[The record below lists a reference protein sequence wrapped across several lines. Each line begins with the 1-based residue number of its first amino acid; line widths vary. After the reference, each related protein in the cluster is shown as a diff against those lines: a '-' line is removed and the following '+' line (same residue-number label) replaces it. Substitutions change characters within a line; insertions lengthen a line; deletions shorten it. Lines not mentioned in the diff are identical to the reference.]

1 MPRSAFVSPSE
12 TTADERL
19 AMTVLLCV
27 PGLVRQAAPTGRSYQ
42 RPSAKPAVQF
52 SLCPSCPSCL
62 KKQRDDREAIAKR
75 TQIVVRRVL
84 NGFYRRTAD
93 YADGRRYGMDGRISY
108 GPVRGDVFWIRHHAK
123 REYVDCRASAFVSPS
138 ETTADETLAMT
149 GLLLV
154 VCMVRHAAPYLM
166 SVSAAISVICGLILV
181 VPVVSLWFEWFRF
194 RFRSRF
200 RRRGGNCETNP
211 IYSNDE

>member
-1 MPRSAFVSPSE
+1 MARTGWYAIRDGVIRNGGIGRLPRSAFVSPSE

-93 YADGRRYGMDGRISY
+93 YADGRRYGDR
-108 GPVRGDVFWIRHHAK
+108 W
-123 REYVDCRASAFVSPS
+123 FV
-138 ETTADETLAMT
+138 
-149 GLLLV
+149 LLV
-154 VCMVRHAAPYLM
+154 THGQCSWPVEPRRERLRRDGLPPL
-166 SVSAAISVICGLILV
+166 VSASISVICGSILV
-181 VPVVSLWFEWFRF
+181 VPVVVWFVSIPIPIAIPTPIGPLRNEP
-194 RFRSRF
+194 
-200 RRRGGNCETNP
+200 NP
-211 IYSNDE
+211 SERTAE